1 MLQIQSTMANFLS
14 VTFIDGLMYK
24 GCAPPGSESLGCK
37 ETLNLGQFGD
47 FLDRVVGKEI
57 PRGYHC
63 TCNRN
68 LCNSANRSLAIPSAL
83 LLGALVL
90 ILGFNRL

>member
-1 MLQIQSTMANFLS
+1 MF
-14 VTFIDGLMYK
+14 K

-68 LCNSANRSLAIPSAL
+68 LCNGATRKVGYSYVL
-83 LLGALVL
+83 LVGAFALVFGL
-90 ILGFNRL
+90 SRQ